1 MIQVTTPDWRILL
14 VSFVVLLIADFV
26 WLGVVSR
33 KLNVYP
39 KFENVKI
46 HYGLFAWAALALGH
60 SFIKADSPAEGFLAG
75 CGIGFVSYAVFN
87 GTELAIRS
95 SGSNPWTLKTAGID
109 LMWGTL
115 ANGAVG
121 ALMAYLFAKNNNID
135 LR

>member
-1 MIQVTTPDWRILL
+1 MIQVTLPDWRILL
-14 VSFVVLLIADFV
+14 VSFVVLLIADAL

-33 KLNVYP
+33 TLNVYP

-60 SFIKADSPAEGFLAG
+60 SFIEADTPVEGFLAG

-95 SGSNPWTLKTAGID
+95 SGSNPWTLKASCFD
-109 LMWGTL
+109 LLWGTL

-121 ALMAYLFAKNNNID
+121 ALMASLFAKNNNIE